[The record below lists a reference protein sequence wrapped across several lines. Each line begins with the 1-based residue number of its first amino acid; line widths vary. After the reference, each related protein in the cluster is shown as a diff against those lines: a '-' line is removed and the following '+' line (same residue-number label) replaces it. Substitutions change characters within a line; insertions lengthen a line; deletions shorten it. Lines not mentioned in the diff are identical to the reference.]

1 MSIVA
6 GLPPGHPSFFTLSL
20 LAAYGEREWQCYRD
34 KPGNDTHRCS
44 EGFDSH
50 RAGGTR
56 YLILISSN
64 RTLLS
69 NWFVV
74 SRPECGSY

>member
-1 MSIVA
+1 
-6 GLPPGHPSFFTLSL
+6 LPLTEARFQIMLGHNRKKILGAECMADML
-20 LAAYGEREWQCYRD
+20 KRYGV
-34 KPGNDTHRCS
+34 T
-44 EGFDSH
+44 F
-50 RAGGTR
+50 
-56 YLILISSN
+56 ISSN